1 MIEQLA
7 KKYHVSASLDA
18 VPNLISTIAQKV
30 GNKKYLNDLE
40 KLLNKLGP
48 LSNYDSQTIWYL
60 IRDIKNM

>member
-7 KKYHVSASLDA
+7 KKYQVSASNDA
-18 VPNLISTIAQKV
+18 IPTLVRTIASKV
-30 GNKKYLNDLE
+30 GNKRYLNDLE

-60 IRDIKNM
+60 IRDIMTM